1 MDLFKTKEKE
11 NLLKAVKKED
21 IEKVNLF

>member
-1 MDLFKTKEKE
+1 MDLFKKKEKE